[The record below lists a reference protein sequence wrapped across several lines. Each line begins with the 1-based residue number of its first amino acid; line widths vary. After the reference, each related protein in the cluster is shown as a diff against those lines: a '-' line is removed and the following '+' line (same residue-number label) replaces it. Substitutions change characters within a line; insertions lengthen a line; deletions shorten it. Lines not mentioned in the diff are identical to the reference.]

1 MTYSVSVSQF
11 DENRQYTLR
20 VAGINNA
27 GTGPF
32 TLYPFMTGER
42 SKYASLTH
50 DGLAIGWAEYCIALK
65 YIATTKLLLLYWE
78 VSPQPQ
84 ILNPPPWALVK
95 F

>member
-11 DENRQYTLR
+11 DENREYTLR
-20 VAGINNA
+20 VAGVNSA

-42 SKYASLTH
+42 SKYPSLTD

-65 YIATTKLLLLYWE
+65 SISTKKLLLL
-78 VSPQPQ
+78 
-84 ILNPPPWALVK
+84 
-95 F
+95 